1 MVTCEHTRIC
11 FIRSRENALHLD
23 DFMFVPFSPLYCVLS
38 QELVWITQLNAT
50 ASAKKHVYRY
60 SKSNDGILQNL
71 KELDYLLLSE
81 KLPAALSFMQN
92 DVMLWWNTLHAIS
105 IVCNTEILFL
115 TLWLA
120 AGLSR
125 KTWIW
130 SFYFSHFITIWF
142 ALFFANIRLSS
153 LPLCHLYLESPRHYG
168 EKCPTMEG

>member
-1 MVTCEHTRIC
+1 MPCTWMTLCLC
-11 FIRSRENALHLD
+11 LLD
-23 DFMFVPFSPLYCVLS
+23 PFTAYCPKNYSLNNS
-38 QELVWITQLNAT
+38 TKCYNLVVQSA
-50 ASAKKHVYRY
+50 ASAKKHVYTY

-71 KELDYLLLSE
+71 KEYLLLSE
-81 KLPAALSFMQN
+81 TLPAALSFMQN
-92 DVMLWWNTLHAIS
+92 DVMLWSNTIHAIS

-142 ALFFANIRLSS
+142 ALFFANIRLPS
-153 LPLCHLYLESPRHYG
+153 LPLCHLYLESPRHSIYMVRNVQ
-168 EKCPTMEG
+168 KWKDNSADKD